1 MCYESPGLPRNRP
14 RRDKSPCIR
23 THVFNDGIEWW
34 RILCPNLGQ
43 GEDGKNDTN
52 GTDTHGEDGG
62 SDLETGRAVVGVV
75 TFSGVGRTGR
85 GGPGAG
91 GGNTRARSR
100 GDPAGGGKSV
110 VDGGRGISDTVGGG
124 GDLGLVGHSGDGT
137 QRLGRL
143 SVGLDLTAGIG
154 VDAGVVLVVALARL
168 EGTVLGVVGG
178 VVGASYAVI
187 DMFAEVSSVGASRV
201 ADLDAEEVST
211 EEARTEA

>member
-1 MCYESPGLPRNRP
+1 MSRDRP
-14 RRDKSPCIR
+14 RRDKSPCSR

-34 RILCPNLGQ
+34 RIFCPNLGQ

-62 SDLETGRAVVGVV
+62 SDLETGRAVAGVV
-75 TFSGVGRTGR
+75 TFSSVGRSGR

-91 GGNTRARSR
+91 GGNTRARAR
-100 GDPAGGGKSV
+100 GNTTGGGKSV
-110 VDGGRGISDTVGGG
+110 VDGGRGVSDTVGGG
-124 GDLGLVGHSGDGT
+124 GDLGLVRHSGDGT

-168 EGTVLGVVGG
+168 EGAVLGVVRG
-178 VVGASYAVI
+178 VVGTSDTVV
-187 DMFAEVSSVGASRV
+187 DMFAEVSGIGASRV
-201 ADLDAEEVST
+201 AGLDAEEVST
-211 EEARTEA
+211 EEARTEG